1 MNNTI
6 IAERIRKLCTSPEP
20 ERKEEFFQRMGEQEL
35 LNRRQ
40 TVISHKEFLAIQLF
54 YIEKRVWVLSGLLL
68 LLIAWICSRNS
79 GNYPFALTPILAAGI
94 LFETGR
100 SRRWSMTELEQAAR
114 FSARSV
120 MLARIFLLSS
130 ADTTGLLII
139 ILAVRSFFPY
149 SLIRV
154 FLYMMV
160 PYLTA
165 SLLGSVY
172 ERNYRA
178 DHGWGSVL
186 ICILSSVFFMSAP
199 LFFNQLYE
207 EPLTFFWAAAF
218 ILVICGLTVCIRKSI
233 TERGEPAWN

>member
-130 ADTTGLLII
+130 ADTTGLK
-139 ILAVRSFFPY
+139 
-149 SLIRV
+149 
-154 FLYMMV
+154 
-160 PYLTA
+160 
-165 SLLGSVY
+165 
-172 ERNYRA
+172 
-178 DHGWGSVL
+178 
-186 ICILSSVFFMSAP
+186 
-199 LFFNQLYE
+199 
-207 EPLTFFWAAAF
+207 TF
-218 ILVICGLTVCIRKSI
+218 S
-233 TERGEPAWN
+233 